1 MFRIFRKIILCSPIP
16 LAIHSAEGCP
26 VAYIM
31 TPSTIYPASI
41 PTTKIA
47 IPPII
52 ERGCI
57 SVSLSGF
64 PNKVTESDNRL
75 GEIAVL
81 LSVSGI
87 VEVSLAN
94 AGHGEIA

>member
-1 MFRIFRKIILCSPIP
+1 MVVYLYHCQD
-16 LAIHSAEGCP
+16 
-26 VAYIM
+26 
-31 TPSTIYPASI
+31 
-41 PTTKIA
+41 
-47 IPPII
+47 
-52 ERGCI
+52 
-57 SVSLSGF
+57 F